1 MKRLRQWEEEK
12 SVLEE
17 GLKATK
23 MAQDWYKT
31 RLEGVSDR
39 LRRGPEPSATPAAN
53 TEAMQVNFSLGFEL
67 QESINSSFQLYSS
80 IFFCFFLA

>member
-23 MAQDWYKT
+23 IAHEWYKT
-31 RLEGVSDR
+31 RLEGVSER
-39 LRRGPEPSATPAAN
+39 LRKGAEPSAAPASN
-53 TEAMQVNFSLGFEL
+53 TEAMQVNFNNISV
-67 QESINSSFQLYSS
+67 S
-80 IFFCFFLA
+80 

>member
-1 MKRLRQWEEEK
+1 
-12 SVLEE
+12 
-17 GLKATK
+17 
-23 MAQDWYKT
+23 MAQEWYKA

-67 QESINSSFQLYSS
+67 QKSIIINFIRQYFSV
-80 IFFCFFLA
+80 FFSRVGTSHV

>member
-1 MKRLRQWEEEK
+1 MFLAIFQIKRLRQWEEEK

-23 MAQDWYKT
+23 MAQEWYKT
-31 RLEGVSDR
+31 RLEGVSER

-53 TEAMQVNFSLGFEL
+53 TEAMQVNFWNYRRTLMGNTL
-67 QESINSSFQLYSS
+67 
-80 IFFCFFLA
+80 